1 MKNNNAKNIRWKI
14 LLLFLLSIISAIAVV
29 GILLL
34 VALVLSNDY
43 GLRKILKY
51 LDSTIGVIPI
61 SIIIGLVMF
70 IIFFFIFTK
79 KSIYYLEE
87 INLGLKRISEGN
99 LNTKIPIRT
108 EDELGQLA
116 RNINSMSKHLKK
128 SIEEERN
135 AEKTKN
141 ELITNVSHDLRTPLT
156 SIIGY
161 LGLISNDEYKD
172 EVSLRYY
179 IDIAYNKSLELK
191 NLIDELFEFT
201 KISYGGI
208 KLNLEIID
216 IGQLM
221 EQLAEEFIPIF
232 NDAGM
237 QCRISASNEKLTI
250 LGDGN
255 LLVRVFENLLSNAIR
270 YGREGKYVDIELLGD
285 EDSII
290 VNTINYG
297 EDISKID
304 LPNIFERFY
313 KIDKSRSKDSSGTGL
328 GLAIAKNIIEL
339 HKGDIKVHSQNG
351 KTEFQVRLNKYGS
364 KGDYYDKK
372 EK

>member
-1 MKNNNAKNIRWKI
+1 MKNSNSKNIRWKI
-14 LLLFLLSIISAIAVV
+14 LLLFLLSIISAIVVV

-34 VALVLSNDY
+34 VALLLSKDY
-43 GLRKILKY
+43 GIRKILKY
-51 LDSTIGVIPI
+51 LDSAIGVIPI
-61 SIIIGLVMF
+61 SIIVGLVMF

-201 KISYGGI
+201 KISYGGM

-216 IGQLM
+216 IGQLI

-237 QCRISASNEKLTI
+237 QCRISASKEKLTI

-270 YGREGKYVDIELLGD
+270 YGREGKYVDIQLLGD
-285 EDSII
+285 KDSII

-297 EDISKID
+297 QDISKID

-351 KTEFQVRLNKYGS
+351 ITEFQVRLNKYGT
-364 KGDYYDKK
+364 KGD
-372 EK
+372 

>member
-1 MKNNNAKNIRWKI
+1 M
-14 LLLFLLSIISAIAVV
+14 
-29 GILLL
+29 GILIL
-34 VALVLSNDY
+34 VSLVLAKDY
-43 GLRKILKY
+43 NLRKILRF
-51 LDSTIGVIPI
+51 LDSTIGWLPM
-61 SIIIGLVMF
+61 SIIIGLVLF
-70 IIFFFIFTK
+70 IVFFFFFTR

-87 INLGLKRISEGN
+87 INKGLKRIAEGD
-99 LNTKIPIRT
+99 LDTRIPIRT
-108 EDELGQLA
+108 ENELGQLA

-172 EVSLRYY
+172 ELSLRYY
-179 IDIAYNKSLELK
+179 VDIAYNKSLELK
-191 NLIDELFEFT
+191 RLIDELFEFT
-201 KISYGGI
+201 KISYGGL
-208 KLNLEIID
+208 KLNLEKID
-216 IGQLM
+216 IGQLI
-221 EQLAEEFIPIF
+221 EQLTEEFIPIL
-232 NDAGM
+232 NEAGM
-237 QCRISASNEKLTI
+237 ECRIIPCGEKLYTMA
-250 LGDGN
+250 DGN

-270 YGREGKYVDIELLGD
+270 YGKDGKYVDIEIVGD
-285 EDSII
+285 ENSII

-297 EDISKID
+297 EEISTMD

-313 KIDKSRSKDSSGTGL
+313 KTDKSRSKESSGTGL
-328 GLAIAKNIIEL
+328 GLAIAKNIIAL
-339 HKGDIKVHSQNG
+339 HNGDITVHSQNG
-351 KTEFQVRLNKYGS
+351 KTEFQVILNKYSS

>member
-1 MKNNNAKNIRWKI
+1 MKNKKPKNIRWKI
-14 LLLFLLSIISAIAVV
+14 LLLFLLSIITSILAV
-29 GILLL
+29 ITLLL
-34 VALVLSNDY
+34 FSYALANDKD
-43 GLRKILKY
+43 LRKILKF
-51 LDSTIGVIPI
+51 LDSTIGWLPI
-61 SIIIGLVMF
+61 SIIIGLILF
-70 IIFFFIFTK
+70 IVFFFLFTR

-87 INLGLKRISEGN
+87 INIGLKRIAEGN
-99 LNTKIPIRT
+99 LDTRLPIRT

-172 EVSLRYY
+172 ELSLRYY
-179 IDIAYNKSLELK
+179 VDIAYNKSLELK
-191 NLIDELFEFT
+191 SLIDELFEFT
-201 KISYGGI
+201 KISYGGL
-208 KLNLEIID
+208 KLNLEKID

-221 EQLAEEFIPIF
+221 EQLAEEFIPVL
-232 NDAGM
+232 NEAGM
-237 QCRISASNEKLTI
+237 ECRIVPYSEKLYTVA
-250 LGDGN
+250 DGN

-270 YGREGKYVDIELLGD
+270 YGKEGKYVDIEILG
-285 EDSII
+285 EKDSII

-297 EDISKID
+297 EGISKID

-313 KIDKSRSKDSSGTGL
+313 KIDKSRSKESSGTGL

-339 HKGDIKVHSQNG
+339 HKGDIRVDSQDG
-351 KTEFQVRLNKYGS
+351 KTEFQVRL
-364 KGDYYDKK
+364 KK
-372 EK
+372 QREKEG

>member
-1 MKNNNAKNIRWKI
+1 MKNKNSKNIRWKI
-14 LLLFLLSIISAIAVV
+14 LLLFLLSIITSIAVV

-34 VALVLSNDY
+34 VAKILSNDY
-43 GLRKILKY
+43 DIRKILKF
-51 LDSTIGVIPI
+51 LDTTIGWMPI
-61 SIIIGLVMF
+61 SIITGLILF
-70 IIFFFIFTK
+70 IIFFFMYTK

-87 INLGLKRISEGN
+87 INRGLKRIAEGD
-99 LNTKIPIRT
+99 LNTKIPIKS
-108 EDELGQLA
+108 ENELGQLA

-172 EVSLRYY
+172 EISLRYY
-179 IDIAYNKSLELK
+179 VDIAYNKSLELK

-201 KISYGGI
+201 KISYGGL
-208 KLNLEIID
+208 KLNLERIE
-216 IGQLM
+216 IGQLI
-221 EQLAEEFIPIF
+221 EQLAEEFIPIL

-237 QCRISASNEKLTI
+237 ECRIIPYSDKLFI
-250 LGDGN
+250 MADGN

-270 YGREGKYVDIELLGD
+270 YGRDGKYVDIEIVGD
-285 EDSII
+285 KDSAII
-290 VNTINYG
+290 STINYG
-297 EDISKID
+297 EGISKID

-313 KIDKSRSKDSSGTGL
+313 KIDKSRSKESSGTGL

-339 HKGDIKVHSQNG
+339 HKGDIKVYSQNG
-351 KTEFQVRLNKYGS
+351 KTEFQVRLQS
-364 KGDYYDKK
+364 SR
-372 EK
+372 

>member
-1 MKNNNAKNIRWKI
+1 M
-14 LLLFLLSIISAIAVV
+14 
-29 GILLL
+29 GILLFI
-34 VALVLSNDY
+34 ASVLSNDY
-43 GLRKILKY
+43 ELRKIFKFF
-51 LDSTIGVIPI
+51 DSTIGWVPM
-61 SIIIGLVMF
+61 SIIIGLVLF
-70 IIFFFIFTK
+70 IIFFFLFTR

-87 INLGLKRISEGN
+87 INLGLKRIAEGD
-99 LNTKIPIRT
+99 LNTKVPIRT

-116 RNINSMSKHLKK
+116 RNINSMSKHLYR

-191 NLIDELFEFT
+191 KLIDELFEFT
-201 KISYGGI
+201 KISYGGP
-208 KLNLEIID
+208 KLNLERID
-216 IGQLM
+216 IGQLI
-221 EQLAEEFIPIF
+221 EQLVEEFIPIL

-237 QCRISASNEKLTI
+237 ECRIIPYSEKLYTM
-250 LGDGN
+250 GDGN

-270 YGREGKYVDIELLGD
+270 YGREGKYVDIEILGD
-285 EDSII
+285 KESITI
-290 VNTINYG
+290 NTINYG
-297 EDISKID
+297 KDISSID
-304 LPNIFERFY
+304 LPNVFERFY
-313 KIDKSRSKDSSGTGL
+313 KTDKSRSGDSGGSGL

-339 HKGDIKVHSQNG
+339 HKGDITVHSQNG
-351 KTEFQVRLNKYGS
+351 KTEFSVRL
-364 KGDYYDKK
+364 

>member
-1 MKNNNAKNIRWKI
+1 MKNKSSKNIRWKI
-14 LLLFLLSIISAIAVV
+14 LLLFLLSIISSIVVV
-29 GILLL
+29 GILLFL
-34 VALVLSNDY
+34 ARVLSNDY
-43 GLRKILKY
+43 ELRKILKY
-51 LDSTIGVIPI
+51 LDSTIGWIPI
-61 SIIIGLVMF
+61 SIIIGLVLF

-87 INLGLKRISEGN
+87 INLGLKRIAEGD
-99 LNTKIPIRT
+99 LSTKISIRT

-116 RNINSMSKHLKK
+116 RNINSMSKELKQ
-128 SIEEERN
+128 SIDEERN
-135 AEKTKN
+135 ADKTKT

-201 KISYGGI
+201 KIGYGGI
-208 KLNLEIID
+208 KLNKEIID
-216 IGQLM
+216 IGQLI
-221 EQLAEEFIPIF
+221 EQLAEEFIPIL
-232 NDAGM
+232 NDSGM
-237 QCRISASNEKLTI
+237 ECRILPPNEKLTI
-250 LGDGN
+250 MGDGN

-270 YGREGKYVDIELLGD
+270 YGKEGKYVDIEILGD
-285 EDSII
+285 KDSII
-290 VNTINYG
+290 INTINYG
-297 EDISKID
+297 EDISNAD

-313 KIDKSRSKDSSGTGL
+313 KIDKSRSKESGGTGL
-328 GLAIAKNIIEL
+328 GLAIAKNIVEL
-339 HKGDIKVHSQNG
+339 HKGDIRVSSQNG
-351 KTEFQVRLNKYGS
+351 RTEFQVRL
-364 KGDYYDKK
+364 

>member
-1 MKNNNAKNIRWKI
+1 MKNKKPKNIRWKI
-14 LLLFLLSIISAIAVV
+14 LLLFLLSIITSILAV
-29 GILLL
+29 ITLLL
-34 VALVLSNDY
+34 FSYALANDKD
-43 GLRKILKY
+43 LRRILKF
-51 LDSTIGVIPI
+51 LDSTIGWFPI
-61 SIIIGLVMF
+61 SIIIGLILF
-70 IIFFFIFTK
+70 IVFFFLFTR

-87 INLGLKRISEGN
+87 INIGLKRIAEGN
-99 LNTKIPIRT
+99 LDTRLPIRT

-172 EVSLRYY
+172 ELSLRYY
-179 IDIAYNKSLELK
+179 VDIAYNKSLELK
-191 NLIDELFEFT
+191 SLIDELFEFT
-201 KISYGGI
+201 KISYGGL
-208 KLNLEIID
+208 KLNLEKID

-221 EQLAEEFIPIF
+221 EQLAEEFIPVL
-232 NDAGM
+232 NEAGM
-237 QCRISASNEKLTI
+237 ECRIVPYSEKLYTVA
-250 LGDGN
+250 DGN

-270 YGREGKYVDIELLGD
+270 YGKEGKYVDIEILG
-285 EDSII
+285 EKDSII

-297 EDISKID
+297 EEISKID

-313 KIDKSRSKDSSGTGL
+313 KIDKSRSKESSGTGL

-339 HKGDIKVHSQNG
+339 HKGDIRVDSQDG
-351 KTEFQVRLNKYGS
+351 KTEFQVRL
-364 KGDYYDKK
+364 KK
-372 EK
+372 QREKEG

>member
-1 MKNNNAKNIRWKI
+1 MKNKKSKNIRWKI
-14 LLLFLLSIISAIAVV
+14 LLLFLLSIITSLVVV

-34 VALVLSNDY
+34 LARILANDY

-61 SIIIGLVMF
+61 SIITGLVLF

-87 INLGLKRISEGN
+87 INIGLKRIAEGD
-99 LNTKIPIRT
+99 LDTKIPIRT

-128 SIEEERN
+128 TIDEERN
-135 AEKTKN
+135 AERTKN

-191 NLIDELFEFT
+191 HLIDELFEFT

-216 IGQLM
+216 IGQLI
-221 EQLAEEFIPIF
+221 EQLAEEFIPVF

-237 QCRISASNEKLTI
+237 ECRISASNEKLTI
-250 LGDGN
+250 MADGN

-270 YGREGKYVDIELLGD
+270 YGKDGKYVDIEIVG
-285 EDSII
+285 EKDSII
-290 VNTINYG
+290 INTINYG

-313 KIDKSRSKDSSGTGL
+313 KTDKSRSKESGGTGL

-339 HKGDIKVHSQNG
+339 HKGDITVISQNG
-351 KTEFQVRLNKYGS
+351 KTEFKVKL
-364 KGDYYDKK
+364 